1 MAKADRE
8 LVENALSPDLV
19 EEVWTGNYD
28 KVLPVALQTFEIS
41 AVLPVVFYMFRYGHR
56 RGAGNFLATYG
67 PPIGTPAQKRRQTT
81 VGGIAA
87 KLARTEELAGFDAE
101 VEQAIL
107 GDLLLCF
114 CLENVRHGL
123 GRDQQVQRVAPTH
136 YLASWIDLPYSVAH
150 LRFVPEMIVAMLAN
164 RRTGDHVTP
173 SDETDRTRF
182 PVVNR
187 FEDNPLLR
195 AFSQGVTRRGELL
208 GGSCVRSL
216 RRGGRCRRPGS
227 APDHSSGP
235 ATGDGSQKAQAY
247 SEAGTG
253 RGPDF
258 EPASYRG
265 SRGPPFLG

>member
-136 YLASWIDLPYSVAH
+136 YLASWIDLPYSVAN

-164 RRTGDHVTP
+164 RRTGDYVTP
-173 SDETDRTRF
+173 SDERRTSDALPGGEPLRGQP
-182 PVVNR
+182 PVARVQPR
-187 FEDNPLLR
+187 GHAPR
-195 AFSQGVTRRGELL
+195 RTIGGSWRPIASTRRTM
-208 GGSCVRSL
+208 
-216 RRGGRCRRPGS
+216 PS
-227 APDHSSGP
+227 AWISS
-235 ATGDGSQKAQAY
+235 
-247 SEAGTG
+247 
-253 RGPDF
+253 
-258 EPASYRG
+258 
-265 SRGPPFLG
+265 